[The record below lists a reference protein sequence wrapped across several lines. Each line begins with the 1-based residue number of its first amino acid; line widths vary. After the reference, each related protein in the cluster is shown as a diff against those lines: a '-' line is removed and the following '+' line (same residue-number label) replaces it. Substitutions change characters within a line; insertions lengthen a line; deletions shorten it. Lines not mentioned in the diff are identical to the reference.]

1 MVPATRFVVGVAQL
15 SIVFLCAGSA
25 TAGELPPAD
34 AALSTEG
41 GPWGTISLLRMA
53 VVRDELKLEKEQVEA
68 IEDLYVDM
76 AGALRRHRLRRRS
89 PSEPEETPAQ
99 AQAAAASIMT
109 NHHRLAAEQ
118 LSEQQNA
125 RLDQL
130 FVRYLGTQAF
140 SHPAVVR
147 ELKITSEQLMAIRAA
162 SKLPRPKRPE
172 LVRLLSAEQQQ
183 QFHRLQGAAF
193 EFPQR
198 TPNAVIL
205 K

>member
-1 MVPATRFVVGVAQL
+1 MVPATRFVIGVAQL

-53 VVRDELKLEKEQVEA
+53 VVRDELKLAKEQVEA

-76 AGALRRHRLRRRS
+76 AGALRRHRLRP

-109 NHHRLAAEQ
+109 DHHRLAAEQ

-140 SHPAVVR
+140 SHPVVVR

-162 SKLPRPKRPE
+162 SKLPRPKMPE

-205 K
+205 N